1 MKPQVLQGDLGECVE
16 GWVNR
21 RGENRQGREGQGS
34 GLRSPRERQCLR
46 VGNRE
51 LITETDTQKRLMEKI
66 MVTRNNVKLKFK
78 KDPKSSKK

>member
-1 MKPQVLQGDLGECVE
+1 MEPWVLQGDLGECVE

-34 GLRSPRERQCLR
+34 GPRNSREWQYLR

-51 LITETDTQKRLMEKI
+51 LMTETETQERLKEKHNG
-66 MVTRNNVKLKFK
+66 NNGN
-78 KDPKSSKK
+78 